1 MVEVIKV
8 KRKKAS
14 EWGNTDARNRK
25 STRLYDTDTE
35 LAANDD
41 DVGLVK
47 GHTPRAITRLVPPEP
62 PCEYSS
68 AEH

>member
-1 MVEVIKV
+1 MVEVTKV

-47 GHTPRAITRLVPPEP
+47 GPSGHYQADTSRASLRIL
-62 PCEYSS
+62 
-68 AEH
+68 